1 MNGNDS
7 ESGHFQAPLK
17 ITDNNKLLMNQ
28 TDGFGQKPRIFRKS
42 LGAIPFRKIA
52 IDKARTT
59 LLIPRRNSLMKTIR
73 R

>member
-28 TDGFGQKPRIFRKS
+28 TDGFG
-42 LGAIPFRKIA
+42 
-52 IDKARTT
+52 
-59 LLIPRRNSLMKTIR
+59 
-73 R
+73 